1 MATKFSDIYEGAIFK
16 ITDYGFLN
24 TANKYLKNAALQR
37 YLLSAVVDFQHSCRV
52 DLKDYDKVKE
62 QFNNDLDD
70 EIIEIL
76 SLGIAYHWFSA
87 KMLNSELLRNVIHQ
101 KDYTSYSPGNL
112 LKVIK
117 EAREAVRAEYTGKIN
132 TYSFRYGNIDTLK
145 A

>member
-1 MATKFSDIYEGAIFK
+1 MATKFSEIYERAIFK

-24 TANKYLKNAALQR
+24 AASDYLKTTALQK
-37 YLLSAVVDFQHSCRV
+37 YLLSAAVDFQHSCRV
-52 DLKDYDKVKE
+52 DLTDYDKVGE

-76 SLGIAYHWFSA
+76 SIGIAYHWLSA
-87 KMLNSELLRNVIHQ
+87 KALNSELLRNIVH
-101 KDYTSYSPGNL
+101 KSDYNSYSPANL
-112 LKVIK
+112 LKEVQ
-117 EAREAVRAEYTGKIN
+117 ALRESIRAEYTGKIN